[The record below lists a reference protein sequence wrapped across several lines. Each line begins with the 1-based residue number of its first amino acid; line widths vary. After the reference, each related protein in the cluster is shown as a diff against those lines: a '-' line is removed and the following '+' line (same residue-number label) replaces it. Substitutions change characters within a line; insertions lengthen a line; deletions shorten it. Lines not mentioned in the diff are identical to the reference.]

1 MLKHPDRKKIR
12 LSISAC
18 LIAICFFLKPA
29 VGTAQDGVSTGQLLR
44 ALSLISE
51 LTREVK
57 ELRNRVEI
65 LEYELEQTQER
76 QNQLYDDLDQRLRA
90 ESARLSSEADADL
103 PVSEEQP
110 AEPAETE
117 SALDEPAPTEDSET
131 AATETTEVPPEPEPE
146 PVVEFDPQLARD
158 AYNQAF
164 QLLRKGKYEDA
175 ISEFTS
181 IVESYPTSDLVDD
194 SIYWIA
200 EANYV
205 TENYDTALDAFKS
218 VVAQFP
224 DSQRAPEAMLKI
236 GYIYYNKGEFDSAS
250 DYLLEVVD
258 KYPASRSAFSARRRL
273 DKMER
278 EQQQ

>member
-1 MLKHPDRKKIR
+1 MLNHPDRKQVR
-12 LSISAC
+12 MAISAC
-18 LIAICFFLKPA
+18 AIAICFFIKPA
-29 VGTAQDGVSTGQLLR
+29 VGTAQEGVTSGQLLR

-51 LTREVK
+51 LTKEVQ

-76 QNQLYDDLDQRLRA
+76 QKQLYDDLDQRLRTG
-90 ESARLSSEADADL
+90 SARPSSEADTTP

-110 AEPAETE
+110 VEPVAPV
-117 SALDEPAPTEDSET
+117 EPEPTEISET
-131 AATETTEVPPEPEPE
+131 PTTETAEVPPEPEPE
-146 PVVEFDPQLARD
+146 PIIDPQLVRD

-164 QLLRKGKYEDA
+164 QLLRQGKYEDA

-181 IVESYPTSDLVDD
+181 IVETYPTSDLVDD
-194 SIYWIA
+194 SIYWVA

-205 TENYDTALDAFKS
+205 TENYNAALEAFKS
-218 VVAQFP
+218 VVSQFP

-273 DKMER
+273 DKMAR
-278 EQQQ
+278 EQQ